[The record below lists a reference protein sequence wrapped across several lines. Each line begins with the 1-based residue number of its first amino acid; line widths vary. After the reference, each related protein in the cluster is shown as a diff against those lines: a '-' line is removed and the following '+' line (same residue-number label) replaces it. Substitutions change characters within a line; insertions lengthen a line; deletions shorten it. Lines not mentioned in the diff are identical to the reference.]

1 MNSTL
6 MSSKLAKAAT
16 LFLALSATVATGGA
30 RAQSLDLPSEARL
43 VGFTVEPEAPE
54 FGEVFDLRITVR
66 IGPGVIVF
74 LPDTL
79 VPGNASVS
87 AGSGDWSETAGPADS
102 VDIQASYPVM
112 GFLSGAVE
120 LPSLELWTRPAGAG
134 EVGGARPALELEDVG
149 PVLDD
154 ELQPILISVGA
165 TEIIPLAEMA
175 EASGDLFPRPAADVL
190 GGQWSIWFLSAV
202 LTAIAGAILA
212 WLLIF
217 RRRLASRGD
226 AELNGRDRSARGEAL
241 RELDRIRGLGWHTE
255 GRMVEFYDA
264 SSGVLRHFSEQ
275 EAADLG
281 IALTS
286 SELLVRLQGRW
297 GSSSVED
304 LGSAVS
310 VAERV
315 KFGGYGSEVETA
327 EGHWKTIRDW
337 IEGMAQ
343 D

>member
-1 MNSTL
+1 MNSE
-6 MSSKLAKAAT
+6 LAKAAI
-16 LFLALSATVATGGA
+16 LFLATSGTVPVGGA
-30 RAQSLDLPSEARL
+30 QAQSLDVPSDVRL
-43 VGFTVEPEAPE
+43 VGFTVEPAAPE

-66 IGPGVIVF
+66 IGPGVVAF

-79 VPGNASVS
+79 VPGDASVS
-87 AGSGDWSETAGPADS
+87 AGSGGWSETAGPADS

-120 LPSLELWTRPAGAG
+120 LPSLELRTRPAGAG
-134 EVGGARPALELEDVG
+134 EVGGARPASDLVDVG

-154 ELQPILISVGA
+154 ELQLILISVGA

-190 GGQWSIWFLSAV
+190 GGQWSMWFLSAV
-202 LTAIAGAILA
+202 VTAIAGASLA
-212 WLLIF
+212 WLLIS
-217 RRRLASRGD
+217 RRRLAIRGGD
-226 AELNGRDRSARGEAL
+226 ELNGRDRSPRGEAL
-241 RELDRIRGLGWHTE
+241 RELDRIRGLGLHTE
-255 GRMVEFYDA
+255 GLMVGFYDA
-264 SSGVLRHFSEQ
+264 STGVLRRFSEQ
-275 EAADLG
+275 EAADGG

-304 LGSAVS
+304 LGSTIS
-310 VAERV
+310 VAEGV
-315 KFGGYGSEVETA
+315 KFGGHRSDVETA
-327 EGHWKTIRDW
+327 EGHWMTIRDW

>member
-1 MNSTL
+1 
-6 MSSKLAKAAT
+6 MSSTLAKAAI
-16 LFLALSATVATGGA
+16 LFFALSATVATGGA
-30 RAQSLDLPSEARL
+30 LAQSLDLPSEARL
-43 VGFTVEPEAPE
+43 VGFTMEPESPK
-54 FGEVFDLRITVR
+54 FGQAFDLRITVR
-66 IGPGVIVF
+66 IGPGVVAF

-79 VPGNASVS
+79 VPGDASVS
-87 AGSGDWSETAGPADS
+87 AGSGDWSETSGPADS
-102 VDIQASYPVM
+102 VDIRASYPVM

-134 EVGGARPALELEDVG
+134 EVGGARPARDLVDVG

-190 GGQWSIWFLSAV
+190 GGQWSIWFPSAV
-202 LTAIAGAILA
+202 VTAIAGVSLA
-212 WLLIF
+212 WLLIS
-217 RRRLASRGD
+217 RRRLASRGG
-226 AELNGRDRSARGEAL
+226 AELNGGDRSPRGEAL

-264 SSGVLRHFSEQ
+264 STGVLRRFSEQ
-275 EAADLG
+275 EQAECG

-286 SELLVRLQGRW
+286 SELLVRLQGSW
-297 GSSSVED
+297 GSNSVED

-327 EGHWKTIRDW
+327 EGHWKAIRDW

>member
-1 MNSTL
+1 
-6 MSSKLAKAAT
+6 MSSTVTKAAI
-16 LFLALSATVATGGA
+16 LFLALHATLATGGA
-30 RAQSLDLPSEARL
+30 RAQSLDLPTEARL
-43 VGFTVEPEAPE
+43 VGFTVEPEGPE
-54 FGEVFDLRITVR
+54 FGQVFDLRITLR
-66 IGPGVIVF
+66 IGPGVVAF

-79 VPGNASVS
+79 VAGDASAS
-87 AGSGDWSETAGPADS
+87 AGSGDWSETSGPADS

-112 GFLSGAVE
+112 GFLSGVVE
-120 LPSLELWTRPAGAG
+120 LPSLALWTRPAGPG
-134 EVGGARPALELEDVG
+134 EVGGARPASDLVDVG
-149 PVLDD
+149 PVLGD
-154 ELQPILISVGA
+154 ELQPSLISVGV
-165 TEIIPLAEMA
+165 TLIIPLSEMA
-175 EASGDLFPRPAADVL
+175 EATADLFPRPAADVL

-202 LTAIAGAILA
+202 VTAIGGASLA
-212 WLLIF
+212 CLLIF
-217 RRRLASRGD
+217 RGRLARRSD
-226 AELNGRDRSARGEAL
+226 AQLNGRDRSPRGEAL

-264 SSGVLRHFSEQ
+264 STGVLRRFSEQ
-275 EAADLG
+275 EEADWG

-297 GSSSVED
+297 GSNSVED

-315 KFGGYGSEVETA
+315 KFGGHGSEVETA
-327 EGHWKTIRDW
+327 EGHWMTIRDW